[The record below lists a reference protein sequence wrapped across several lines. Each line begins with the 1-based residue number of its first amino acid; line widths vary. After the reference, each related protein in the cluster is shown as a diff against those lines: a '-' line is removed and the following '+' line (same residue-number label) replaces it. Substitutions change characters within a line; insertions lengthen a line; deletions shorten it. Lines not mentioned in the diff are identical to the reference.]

1 MCVFVCL
8 PSYFIISVDAV
19 KEIYTA
25 VTSVRKPRQKS
36 SRWLLVDFETM
47 EHAEEFKKI
56 LVEKKEIANIKI
68 KINKLN
74 VKQNDSANLPEN
86 ERQQYVNSLTKQTF
100 QSKSLE
106 KYSNKL
112 LVTNLPETI
121 SSSEIAELFPQNISI
136 DLKKSPKVRAII
148 SYSSVKEA
156 MTARMQVRPQLLD
169 GSKIRVILLLL
180 GDETRKRKEPDDSD
194 KTTSTKKSH
203 KFIKP
208 LRYFENAEI
217 E

>member
-1 MCVFVCL
+1 MHT
-8 PSYFIISVDAV
+8 SVSD
-19 KEIYTA
+19 
-25 VTSVRKPRQKS
+25 VRKPRQKS

-56 LVEKKEIANIKI
+56 LAGKKKIANIRI

-74 VKQNDSANLPEN
+74 IKQNDSSNLPESN

-112 LVTNLPETI
+112 LVTNLPDTVTKNEL
-121 SSSEIAELFPQNISI
+121 SELFPHHISI
-136 DLKKSPKVRAII
+136 DLKKSPKIRAII

-156 MTARMQVRPQLLD
+156 IAARMQIRPQLND
-169 GSKIRVILLLL
+169 GQKIRVILLLL
-180 GDETRKRKEPDDSD
+180 GDETRKHKKASNE
-194 KTTSTKKSH
+194 KTNEETMKNTH